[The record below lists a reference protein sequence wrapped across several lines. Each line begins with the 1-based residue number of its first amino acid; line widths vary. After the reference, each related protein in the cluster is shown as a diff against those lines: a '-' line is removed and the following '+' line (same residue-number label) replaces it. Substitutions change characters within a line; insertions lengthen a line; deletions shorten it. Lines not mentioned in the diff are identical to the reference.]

1 MRPPYSKLLEL
12 AQHSASANS
21 QDVLKTLVVAAAEL
35 TGSQFA
41 SILLPAPNEENQ
53 LRFVACLPAHSQ
65 ALESTAVPLES
76 SIAGWV
82 FQHGQAMFVHNA
94 QEEARIYR
102 EIEQQLGMFTLNLAA
117 APLIFNNQ
125 TLGVLETINKLDGNY
140 QHEDLQILEVLAAY
154 AAVHIHN
161 QRLNT
166 ENAQLHQQFEKLERM
181 KRDFIAIASH
191 ELRTP
196 LGLVL
201 GHATFLRE
209 IIEDPEAKE
218 QVQAII
224 RSSLRLKEIVEV
236 LSKMDNYQTG
246 MALIR
251 NRAIALDELV
261 REIAQ
266 SYAEQTRRKN
276 LNILFEMQS
285 QPVELTV
292 EGDPDKIAVA
302 VNNVFQNAVM
312 FTDENGTIHVTLKK
326 IPGYVRLTIQD
337 SGIGIPKN
345 DLERIFERFY
355 QVESHMTRRHGGM
368 GLGLSVAKAMIEMHG
383 GRIWAES
390 TPGQG
395 STFTIMLP
403 ALAA

>member
-1 MRPPYSKLLEL
+1 MRPPYPKLLEI
-12 AQHSASANS
+12 AQRSASANS
-21 QDVLKTLVVAAAEL
+21 QDVLQTLVLAAAEL

-41 SILLPAPNEENQ
+41 SILLPDSEGGTLSFA
-53 LRFVACLPAHSQ
+53 ASLPAHSK
-65 ALESTAVPLES
+65 ALEGVAVPVES

-82 FQHGQAMFVHNA
+82 LRHGQAMFVHNA

-117 APLIFNNQ
+117 APLMFDGK
-125 TLGVLETINKLDGNY
+125 TLGVLETLNKLDGNY

-166 ENAQLHQQFEKLERM
+166 ENAHLHQQFEKLERM

-209 IIEDPEAKE
+209 IVEDPDAQQ

-251 NRAIALDELV
+251 NRAIALDELAN
-261 REIAQ
+261 EIIQ

-276 LNILFEMQS
+276 LSVAFDVQS
-285 QPVELTV
+285 QPVELMV

-302 VNNVFQNAVM
+302 VNNVFQNAVT
-312 FTDENGTIHVTLKK
+312 FTDENGTIQVTLKK
-326 IPGYVRLTIQD
+326 IPGYVRLTVQD
-337 SGIGIPKN
+337 SGIGIPEN

-390 TPGQG
+390 TPGEG